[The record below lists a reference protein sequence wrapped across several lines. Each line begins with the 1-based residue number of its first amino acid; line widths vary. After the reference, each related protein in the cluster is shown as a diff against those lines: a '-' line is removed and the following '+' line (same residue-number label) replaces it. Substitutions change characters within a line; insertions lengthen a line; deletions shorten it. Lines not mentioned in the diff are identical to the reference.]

1 MLRAMQA
8 RNVMRVSVFIVFFGI
23 GVAALGGSALCPDL
37 IRYYHSKNLLNKAQ
51 TSLDT
56 LELLNADYDALLHQL
71 QQDPNL
77 VRRIA
82 PATLGAEPE
91 DQNAVYP
98 EATVKQLTFARKAL
112 TKHTKQYPTELAAPT
127 WLIRCSEPRRR
138 MALFLA
144 GAGLILISI
153 MYFGPVKESPS
164 QDIPNT

>member
-1 MLRAMQA
+1 LLRAMQA

-37 IRYYHSKNLLNKAQ
+37 IRYYHSRDLLNQAQ
-51 TSLDT
+51 ASLDT
-56 LELLNADYDALLHQL
+56 LELLNADYDALLQQL

-91 DQNAVYP
+91 DPNAVYP
-98 EATVKQLTFARKAL
+98 TATVKQLTFARKAL
-112 TKHTKQYPTELAAPT
+112 TEHTQQYPTELATPT

-138 MALFLA
+138 TALFLA

-153 MYFGPVKESPS
+153 MYFGPAKEYPR
-164 QDIPNT
+164 QDVPNT

>member
-1 MLRAMQA
+1 MLA
-8 RNVMRVSVFIVFFGI
+8 RNFMRVSVFIVFFGI

-37 IRYYHSKNLLNKAQ
+37 MRYYHSRHLLNQAQ

-56 LELLNADYDALLHQL
+56 LELLNADYDALLQQL

-91 DQNAVYP
+91 DPNAIYP
-98 EATVKQLTFARKAL
+98 TATVKQLTFARKAL
-112 TKHTKQYPTELAAPT
+112 TEHTQQHPTESATPT

-138 MALFLA
+138 TALFLA

-153 MYFGPVKESPS
+153 MYFGPAKEFPS
-164 QDIPNT
+164 LDIPNT